1 MTGAA
6 IGERV
11 RLRIHEKFGKNAK
24 QQDVAAAVGMTPDAF
39 SRSLSGSRNF
49 AALELARLS
58 TYLGTSMHW
67 LVTGEEDPNAVLVA
81 ARHTFD
87 HHARQHDSVDWD
99 AERTGIETIST
110 AYMQVF
116 GKDSVSLDLP
126 ALPSMAAEARD
137 RLARVTPH
145 YVRDFAE
152 AVEIAFGID
161 VVRVPEADRSYSMSV
176 AGHRV
181 IVVQPHVNWF
191 FQNWSIAH
199 ELGHFATAELEPLM
213 GAGKATDAAEKA
225 ANAFAA
231 ELLLP
236 ASELHGLDWQTMS
249 TAELADLLWS
259 WGVSTE
265 AVRRR
270 LATLQIVPSNDI
282 RELLQ
287 LSTQKVLRRHRRDDA
302 TIWFDPVTDRMERA
316 NTRRFPASLLA
327 AHSEAVMTGRLRA
340 NYLAWM
346 LGADVRDLEGEL
358 APVADTARLDELARA
373 LGLGPAK

>member
-1 MTGAA
+1 MTEVA

-11 RLRIHEKFGKNAK
+11 RLRVQERFGENAK
-24 QQDVAAAVGMTPDAF
+24 QRDIAAAVGMTPDAF

-67 LVTGEEDPNAVLVA
+67 LVTGDEDPNAVLVA
-81 ARHTFD
+81 ARHRFD
-87 HHARQHDSVDWD
+87 HFARQHDSVDWS
-99 AERTGIETIST
+99 AERTGIETVST
-110 AYMQVF
+110 AYTQVF
-116 GKDSVSLDLP
+116 GKESPFQDLP
-126 ALPSMAAEARD
+126 ALPRTAAESRE

-152 AVEIAFGID
+152 TVEVAFGID
-161 VVRVPEADRSYSMSV
+161 VVRVPEAVRSYSMSV
-176 AGHRV
+176 AGRRV

-199 ELGHFATAELEPLM
+199 ELGHFATAQLEPLTA
-213 GAGKATDAAEKA
+213 AGKATDAAEKT

-236 ASELHGLDWQTMS
+236 AAELRGLDWQAMS

-270 LATLQIVPSNDI
+270 LATLQIIPSNDI

-327 AHSEAVMTGRLRA
+327 AHSEAVMTGKLSA

-346 LGADVRDLEGEL
+346 LDADVHDLEGEL
-358 APVADTARLDELARA
+358 APVADASRLDELAQA